1 VRSRRVDLVA
11 VYAVESTSTLRRAR
25 SAILSGRLR
34 ERVGGTVLLLGTC
47 SLLTDI
53 SSEMVS
59 AILPLYLVATLGFSP
74 LQYGLVDGL
83 YQGASALVRLAAGFL
98 GDRMGKHKL
107 MAAIGYGISALCKL
121 GLAVV
126 GGALA
131 GLSAIIL
138 LDRTGKGMRTAPRDA
153 MISLTAPEK
162 DMGLA
167 FGVHRAMDTAGA
179 MIGPLV
185 AFALLAS
192 APEAYR
198 TLFLISFFVAIL
210 GLGVIT
216 LLVQEPKVSKP
227 EKVVAE
233 KPDLKAAAKL
243 LKGAEF
249 RALTIAGAALGL
261 ATASD
266 GFIYLMLRDRIDFS
280 DSVFPLLAT
289 GTALLYMLLAAPLGR
304 MADKVGRGKV
314 LIGGYVM
321 LLAVYCILIA
331 PSAGLVSLLLVLGL
345 LGTYYAATDG
355 VLMAMGTRFIPE
367 ELRGSGLAL
376 LGTATS
382 ITRLLASV
390 LLGVL
395 WTVAGVQAAI
405 ALFAAG
411 LVAAMALAV
420 RGLRI
425 ADA

>member
-1 VRSRRVDLVA
+1 M
-11 VYAVESTSTLRRAR
+11 YAVESTSTLKRAR
-25 SAILSGRLR
+25 NAMRAGRLR

-74 LQYGLVDGL
+74 LQYGIVDGI

-98 GDRMGKHKL
+98 GDRWGRHKVL
-107 MAAIGYGISALCKL
+107 ASLGYGISAVCKL
-121 GLAVV
+121 GLALI
-126 GGALA
+126 GGAWA

-162 DMGLA
+162 ELGLA

-185 AFALLAS
+185 AFALLAA
-192 APEAYR
+192 APESYR

-216 LLVQEPKVSKP
+216 LLVREPESRRP
-227 EKVVAE
+227 VAETE
-233 KPDLKAAAKL
+233 KPDLRAAMKL

-249 RALTIAGAALGL
+249 RALMIAGSALGL
-261 ATASD
+261 TTVSD
-266 GFIYLMLRDRIDFS
+266 GFVYLALKEQVDF
-280 DSVFPLLAT
+280 DNALFPLLAT
-289 GTALLYMLLAAPLGR
+289 GTAVLYMLLAAPLGR
-304 MADKVGRGKV
+304 LADRVGRGRV
-314 LIGGYVM
+314 LLGGYVV
-321 LLAVYCILIA
+321 LLGAYCLLMA
-331 PSAGLVSLLLVLGL
+331 PSAGVVSLILVLAL

-355 VLMAMGTRFIPE
+355 VLMAMGSRYAPE

-382 ITRLLASV
+382 VARLLASV
-390 LLGVL
+390 LFGVL
-395 WTVAGVQAAI
+395 WTVLGLEATIMIFGAA
-405 ALFAAG
+405 
-411 LVAAMALAV
+411 LVVAMGLAV

>member
-1 VRSRRVDLVA
+1 
-11 VYAVESTSTLRRAR
+11 
-25 SAILSGRLR
+25 
-34 ERVGGTVLLLGTC
+34 
-47 SLLTDI
+47 
-53 SSEMVS
+53 
-59 AILPLYLVATLGFSP
+59 
-74 LQYGLVDGL
+74 
-83 YQGASALVRLAAGFL
+83 
-98 GDRMGKHKL
+98 
-107 MAAIGYGISALCKL
+107 
-121 GLAVV
+121 
-126 GGALA
+126 
-131 GLSAIIL
+131 
-138 LDRTGKGMRTAPRDA
+138 MRTAPRDA
-153 MISLTAPEK
+153 MISLTAPER

-185 AFALLAS
+185 AFALLAA
-192 APEAYR
+192 APESYR

-216 LLVQEPKVSKP
+216 LLVQEPKQRKRPVT
-227 EKVVAE
+227 E
-233 KPDLKAAAKL
+233 KPDLKAAAGL

-266 GFIYLMLRDRIDFS
+266 GFIYLLLRDRIDFS

-304 MADKVGRGKV
+304 LADKVGRGKV
-314 LIGGYVM
+314 LIGGYVL
-321 LLAVYCILIA
+321 LLAVYCILMA
-331 PSAGLVSLLLVLGL
+331 PSAGLVSLFAVLGL

-355 VLMAMGTRFIPE
+355 VLMALGSRYIPE
-367 ELRGSGLAL
+367 DLRGSGLAL

-390 LLGVL
+390 LFGVL
-395 WTVAGVQAAI
+395 WTVVGVEAAI

-411 LVAAMALAV
+411 LVMAMLLAV

-425 ADA
+425 VHA